1 MSVYYE
7 NNMVIRWLRLR
18 SATFAQLRV
27 YVESYTSGVEMTATL
42 ALTTSVRTRVNLT
55 SAEAGIYKL

>member
-1 MSVYYE
+1 M
-7 NNMVIRWLRLR
+7 WWFRLL
-18 SATFAQLRV
+18 SATFNQLRAD
-27 YVESYTSGVEMTATL
+27 VESYTSGVEMTATL